1 MLQFVI
7 ICSVFYYFSLNFWH
21 NTIMFFDKKNLTRIV
36 YFLLKSLTPWP
47 ISDISEPCNCGNNI
61 MELFDILTNIS
72 FAASERE
79 CDYL

>member
-7 ICSVFYYFSLNFWH
+7 ICSIFYYFSLNFWH
-21 NTIMFFDKKNLTRIV
+21 ITILFFDKKNLTRIV
-36 YFLLKSLTPWP
+36 YFLLKNLTPWP
-47 ISDISEPCNCGNNI
+47 ISDISEPYNCGNNI

-72 FAASERE
+72 FATSERE